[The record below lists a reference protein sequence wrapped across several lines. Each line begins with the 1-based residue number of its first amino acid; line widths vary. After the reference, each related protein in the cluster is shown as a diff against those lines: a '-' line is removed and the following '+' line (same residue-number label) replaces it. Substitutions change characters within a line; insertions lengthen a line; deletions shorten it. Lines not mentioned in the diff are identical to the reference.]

1 MVNIRRLNQMAD
13 RLSGQSPGQS
23 SSPSSGETTARH
35 WQLMFPTAEHNGET
49 IFTPIITAN
58 QVLSHSRM
66 GSDVN
71 FMSSNLC
78 WLDYPN
84 KVCHTLNTRYLL
96 EHHNPDQCKDPVS
109 MELIRRLHPDHT
121 PPAVLDLIK
130 LGGSYAERTE
140 DWDRAV
146 DALLDH
152 IHSITHDIADDLKAS
167 PFC

>member
-1 MVNIRRLNQMAD
+1 MVDIRRLNQMAA
-13 RLSGQSPGQS
+13 RLSGQSS
-23 SSPSSGETTARH
+23 SQSSGETTARH
-35 WQLMFPTAEHNGET
+35 WQLVFPTAEHQGET
-49 IFTPIITAN
+49 IFTPIITAS

-66 GSDVN
+66 GSNVN

-84 KVCHTLNTRYLL
+84 KVGHTLNTRYLL
-96 EHHNPDQCKDPVS
+96 EHHNPDQQKDPIS
-109 MELIRRLHPDHT
+109 MELIRRLHPEHT

-152 IHSITHDIADDLKAS
+152 INSITADIADDLKES
-167 PFC
+167 PF